1 YGLWNLVTY
10 NVGYHVEHHDF
21 PYVPGRNLPKI
32 RDMAPEF
39 YKDLYIHESWVW
51 VLYQFVVNPS
61 LGPFARLKRKPSAPQ
76 EYYGNNMLG
85 EYIDA
90 VCCIQ
95 FKNIPNLE

>member
-1 YGLWNLVTY
+1 
-10 NVGYHVEHHDF
+10 
-21 PYVPGRNLPKI
+21 
-32 RDMAPEF
+32 MAPEF
-39 YKDLYIHESWVW
+39 YKDLYTHKSWVW

-61 LGPFARLKRKPSAPQ
+61 LGPFARLKRKPSASQ

-95 FKNIPNLE
+95 LKNTSIV